1 MPVIKTAISIEESL
15 FQQAERIARKQNMSR
30 SQFVAEALQQYITK
44 QEDAELLSRLDI
56 VYRDADS
63 QTSPMSIAERD
74 RLVAV
79 YRSDIP
85 E

>member
-15 FQQAERIARKQNMSR
+15 FRQAEHIARRRNMSR
-30 SQFVAEALQQYITK
+30 SQFVAEALEQYITK
-44 QEDAELLSRLDI
+44 QEDSELLSRLDM
-56 VYRDADS
+56 VYGDADVRLSS
-63 QTSPMSIAERD
+63 QGLSESNRC
-74 RLVAV
+74 VAV